1 MRTEHIGVKLV
12 GKYPRWWTRTGWMS
26 KRSGIVAF
34 DTVREALEFAISIP
48 DLEDCDHIPTV
59 KHFYRKVKGPSDAKE

>member
-1 MRTEHIGVKLV
+1 
-12 GKYPRWWTRTGWMS
+12 MS